1 MKKMEDSAIVHIGVV
16 VPDAKKAAEYVKRVF
31 GIEILNE
38 GPFGKLSGYENCNTM
53 YMGKPTD
60 GCGYNY
66 VFRMGQIE
74 IEFIQPIDGP
84 STWQEYL
91 EQNPQG
97 GVHHIAWLT
106 SDTDKTTEFLKG
118 EGAAGMPISTQSTRS
133 ASCWKPTSISTKPR
147 SELLAYALIVCR

>member
-118 EGAAGMPISTQSTRS
+118 EGAPLIAKGQWETGRYAYFDTVNPLGF
-133 ASCWKPTSISTKPR
+133 
-147 SELLAYALIVCR
+147 LLETHEHFDEAKK

>member
-16 VPDAKKAAEYVKRVF
+16 VPDAKTAAEYVKRVF

-60 GCGYNY
+60 GAGYNY
-66 VFRMGQIE
+66 VFRMGQVE

-84 STWQEYL
+84 STWMDYL

-106 SDTDKTTEFLKG
+106 SDTDKTAEFLKG
-118 EGAAGMPISTQSTRS
+118 EGAPLVAQGQWETGRYAYFDTVNPLGF
-133 ASCWKPTSISTKPR
+133 
-147 SELLAYALIVCR
+147 LLETHEHFSQAKK

>member
-1 MKKMEDSAIVHIGVV
+1 MKKKEDSAIVHIGVV

-118 EGAAGMPISTQSTRS
+118 EGAPLIAKGQWETGRYAYFDTVNPLGF
-133 ASCWKPTSISTKPR
+133 
-147 SELLAYALIVCR
+147 LLETHEHFDEAKK